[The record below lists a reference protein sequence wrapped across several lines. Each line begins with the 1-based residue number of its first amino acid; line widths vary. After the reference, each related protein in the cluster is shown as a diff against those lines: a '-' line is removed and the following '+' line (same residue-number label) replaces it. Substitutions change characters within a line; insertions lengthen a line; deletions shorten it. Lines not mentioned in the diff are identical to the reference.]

1 METGKK
7 MLAVVGVITGV
18 VVILAVSLICVLTTS
33 TPKNIYNKEYW
44 QNKDFL
50 YIGDTSYLYALPEF
64 HRTTPCEDLVRD
76 PVPPHPLEGLHGAV
90 AGLHLGSLII
100 CGGEPKKGQRKLD
113 GRWSSPDR
121 YQSSCHTLTA
131 AGWEQSDSLP
141 GPAQYAAVSQGPGGL
156 LVTGGITGYS
166 GRTNRTQTY
175 SGAGWTLGPALPVN
189 VSGHCQVNTEEGVVV
204 VGGQS
209 EDFMMGYSARV
220 FLLQAG
226 RWTEL
231 PSMSTPR
238 EGHACV
244 LYNHELWAIGG
255 ATSSV
260 EILNLGTKTW
270 RAGPAVPESMYL
282 NQAVV
287 YENQLYAI
295 DEDGPVYRLSE
306 YNWLKVADI
315 QLWALKERPLFP
327 APIVNRQSLKC

>member
-7 MLAVVGVITGV
+7 RLAVVGLITGL

-33 TPKNIYNKEYW
+33 TKTITKGNW

-50 YIGDTSYLYALPEF
+50 YLGRTSYLYALPSF
-64 HRTTPCEDLVRD
+64 HCTTPCEDW
-76 PVPPHPLEGLHGAV
+76 VPPHPLKELQGAV

-100 CGGEPKKGQRKLD
+100 CGGRD
-113 GRWSSPDR
+113 ASNTW
-121 YQSSCHTLTA
+121 QSSCHTLTA